1 MTVAS
6 RPSKIARAAG
16 TGASVPVEC
25 CQVCGH
31 APLETV
37 LSLGY
42 MPPVNQMVPIGEVP
56 RQLPW
61 FPTTLLHCRK
71 CELVQLGLA
80 VDPVIIFPPEY
91 PYTSGTTKLLRD
103 NFADLQ
109 RESAAMLGLT
119 GKDLVID
126 IGSNDGTLLSNFK
139 NGGQRILG
147 IEPTDVGDIAN
158 ERGIPTIKRYFG
170 LDTAR
175 QVKREHGA
183 ASVVTAAN
191 CFAHMEDVH
200 AIVDGIVELLKPDG
214 VFISES
220 HYLVPLLD
228 TLQYDT
234 IYHEHLRYYSLA
246 SLKYLLEMHDLEVFH
261 ARPIPS
267 HGGSIRVY
275 AARRGSRPVQDSV
288 NRMLDAEP
296 RGEAMAKR
304 LQAFHRDVILSKL
317 RLLSMLRDLKERGE
331 RIAAISAPSR
341 ASTLVNYV
349 GLDEGLIDYV
359 CEIAGSLKIGKYMPG
374 TQIPVVEEARLFAE
388 QPDCAVIFSWH
399 IADELAPKLKAKGF
413 RGKLITPLPEPRVL

>member
-1 MTVAS
+1 L
-6 RPSKIARAAG
+6 RPTKVARAAG
-16 TGASVPVEC
+16 TGASVPIES

-31 APLETV
+31 EPLDDV

-42 MPPVNQMVPIGEVP
+42 MPPVNQMVRIGQVP
-56 RQLPW
+56 RQQPW
-61 FPTTLLHCRK
+61 FPTNLLHCRN

-109 RESAAMLGLT
+109 RESAAMLGLSD
-119 GKDLVID
+119 KDLVVD
-126 IGSNDGTLLSNFK
+126 IGSNDGTLLSNFQ
-139 NGGQRILG
+139 NGGHRVLC

-158 ERGIPTIKRYFG
+158 KRGIPTLKRYFG
-170 LDTAR
+170 TEVAR
-175 QVKREHGA
+175 EVKRDYGPA
-183 ASVVTAAN
+183 RVVTAAN
-191 CFAHMEDVH
+191 CFAHIEDVH
-200 AIVDGIVELLKPDG
+200 AIVDGIVEMLGLDG

-220 HYLVPLLD
+220 HYLIGLLD

-234 IYHEHLRYYSLA
+234 IYHEHLRYYSVS
-246 SLKYLLEMHDLEVFH
+246 SLKHLLEMHDLEVFH

-275 AARRGSRPVQDSV
+275 AARHGVHTVQDSV
-288 NRMLDAEP
+288 RRMLADEP
-296 RGEAMAKR
+296 RGEAITKR
-304 LQAFHRDVILSKL
+304 LATFRRDVVLSKL
-317 RLLSMLRDLKERGE
+317 RLLSMLRDLKEKGA
-331 RIAAISAPSR
+331 RIAGISAPSR

-349 GLDEGLIDYV
+349 GLDQGIIDYV
-359 CEIAGSLKIGKYMPG
+359 VEIPGSLKIGKFMPG
-374 TQIPVVEEARLFAE
+374 TQIPVVDEARLFSD

-413 RGKLITPLPEPRVL
+413 RGQLITPLPVPRFL